1 MSLESIYDGQ
11 VRGTGS
17 ITSLPN
23 YGNPPIFE
31 RDPGLIQLEQ
41 NIFQQMLNVL
51 PQEPKIVEQ
60 PKQEVN
66 FVSFEDAL
74 KELTSMNK

>member
-31 RDPGLIQLEQ
+31 RDPGIQQLEQ
-41 NIFQQMLNVL
+41 NVFQQMLNVL
-51 PQEPKIVEQ
+51 PQEPKLVEVA
-60 PKQEVN
+60 KQEVS
-66 FVSFEDAL
+66 FISFEDAL
-74 KELTSMNK
+74 KELASMDK

>member
-23 YGNPPIFE
+23 YGNPPVFE
-31 RDPGLIQLEQ
+31 RDPGLRQLEQ
-41 NIFQQMLNVL
+41 NVFQQMLDVL
-51 PQEPKIVEQ
+51 PQEPKSVEI

-66 FVSFEDAL
+66 FISFEDAL